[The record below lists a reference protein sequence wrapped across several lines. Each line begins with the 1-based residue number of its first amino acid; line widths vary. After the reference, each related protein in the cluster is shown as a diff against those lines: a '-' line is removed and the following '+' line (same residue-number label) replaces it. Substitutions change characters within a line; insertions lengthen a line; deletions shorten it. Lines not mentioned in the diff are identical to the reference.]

1 VWSRHAQRT
10 LLAAALGV
18 LGCDHGNTEVPAE
31 PSSDAGH
38 DHDHDHDAQTPP
50 ISQIDV
56 DASTTPVDGS
66 TLGEFVWPLP
76 YKQWPLPVVPA
87 DNPMSNEK
95 VELGRHLFYDVRLS
109 KNQMQSCAS
118 CHKQELAFTDGLAV
132 GLGSTGQPHTRGSM
146 SLANVGYQQT
156 LTWANPIMFTLER
169 QAHVPIFGDRPVE
182 LGQSSMPELEARLGA
197 VPRYQELFAAAFPE
211 EAEPIS
217 TLSVERALSAFH
229 RVLISGDS
237 ALDRYQRG
245 DVSALSAAA
254 MRGMIFVT
262 TNEDHRFECNHCHG
276 GLFFSDH
283 TTWQG
288 RSARGEALLY
298 HQTGLYDVDGQGG
311 YPAPNT
317 GAFDVTL
324 QPEDMGKFK
333 APTLRNIA
341 LTAPYMHDGS
351 IKTLSEVLDHYA
363 QGGRAHVTGKTD
375 SLLKPFTLTEQER
388 ADIIA
393 FLESLT
399 DETFIRD
406 PRFANPW
413 PER

>member
-10 LLAAALGV
+10 LLVTGLAALG
-18 LGCDHGNTEVPAE
+18 CDDGNAEVPA
-31 PSSDAGH
+31 PGPRDAGH
-38 DHDHDHDAQTPP
+38 DHDHDAHSHTPP
-50 ISQIDV
+50 ISQID

-66 TLGEFVWPLP
+66 TLGEFAWKLP
-76 YKQWPLPVVPA
+76 SKQWPLPVVPA
-87 DNPMSNEK
+87 DNPMSDEK
-95 VELGRHLFYDVRLS
+95 VDLGRHLFYDVRLS
-109 KNQMQSCAS
+109 KNETQSCAS

-132 GLGSTGQPHTRGSM
+132 GLGSTGESHSRGSM

-156 LTWANPIMFTLER
+156 LTWANPIMFSLER
-169 QAHVPIFGDRPVE
+169 QAHVPIFGDRPIE
-182 LGQSSMPELEARLGA
+182 LGQSSMPDLEERLRA

-217 TLSVERALSAFH
+217 TLAVERALAAFQ

-237 ALDRYQRG
+237 AFDRYQLG
-245 DVSALSAAA
+245 DVSALSDAAK
-254 MRGMIFVT
+254 RGMIFVT

-283 TTWQG
+283 VTWQG
-288 RSARGEALLY
+288 RSSRGEALLY

-317 GAFDVTL
+317 GAFDITL
-324 QPEDMGKFK
+324 KPEDMGKFK
-333 APTLRNIA
+333 APTLRNVA

-363 QGGRAHVTGKTD
+363 KGGRAHVTGKTD